1 MRATREEVMAALV
14 AKLSGATFSRAV
26 GGVTTWK
33 TVSRKLRLFSDVP
46 KHERPALF
54 ITEHTETSSNR
65 SENTPQIATFTI
77 NLFIYT
83 NSAGVDVP
91 AADLNVI
98 LEAIDDAL
106 APDYTG
112 KQTLGGLVSHCRIE
126 GDTLKDPGDI
136 DGDGLLWVPIK
147 ILGP

>member
-1 MRATREEVMAALV
+1 MAALV
-14 AKLSGATFSRAV
+14 AKLSAAVFAQPV

-33 TVSRKLRLFSDVP
+33 TVSRKLRLFADVP
-46 KHERPALF
+46 PQERPALF

-65 SENTPQIATFTI
+65 SENLPQSATFTL
-77 NLFIYT
+77 NLFVYT
-83 NSAGVDVP
+83 NSRGVEVP

-98 LEAIDDAL
+98 LDAIDDAL
-106 APDYTG
+106 APDFTG
-112 KQTLGGLVSHCRIE
+112 KQTLGGLVSHCRTE